1 MKWFKEHKLFTVI
14 AGIVVALCLVIVIS
28 FATAGGS
35 TVFGRAIQNV
45 VVTIEKPISVVTGGI
60 ENTLSGIFS
69 FRSTQKENEKLK
81 EENERLKKENLELR
95 LTRQELDDLESL
107 SAIFQYS
114 AYQEGRKAVA
124 GRVIEID
131 LSNPYVVFTIDVGE
145 EKGVK
150 KDDVVVNGSGIV
162 GKISE
167 TGGDWAKVVSV
178 LSDGNS
184 ISFRTLRDPKITGIL
199 QGNGKNKLEG
209 YLMSENSRITK
220 GDTLVTSGIGIYPMG
235 IQIGKVTEVDFDD
248 NRQLKTVVV
257 KPTVKFD
264 NMQKVA
270 VFI

>member
-1 MKWFKEHKLFTVI
+1 MKWFKEHKLFTVV
-14 AGIVVALCLVIVIS
+14 AGIVIGLCLVIVIS

-35 TVFGRAIQNV
+35 TVFGRAVQSFI
-45 VVTIEKPISVVTGGI
+45 VTVQKPISAVTGGV
-60 ENTLSGIFS
+60 ENTLSGILS
-69 FRSTQKENEKLK
+69 FRSTQKENERLK
-81 EENERLKKENLELR
+81 EENEKLKQENLELK
-95 LTRQELDDLESL
+95 LTSQELDDLRSL
-107 SAIFQYS
+107 SEVFSYD
-114 AYQEGRKAVA
+114 AYQEGRKVVA
-124 GRVIEID
+124 GRVIEVD

-145 EKGVK
+145 NKGVK
-150 KDDVVVNGSGIV
+150 KDDVVVDGSGII

-235 IQIGKVTEVDFDD
+235 IRIGKVTEVDYDD
-248 NRQLKTVVV
+248 NRQLKTVTVQ
-257 KPTVKFD
+257 PTVKFD